1 MLSLSKSAAAASAS
15 EIAGMKPYCDKQPM
29 RKPTFLARQ
38 TIWTLSNVMSVP
50 TAIAMQKITSSVM
63 MVRALSGGAVQAG
76 RPSVPQV
83 VVQLTGNCD
92 DGPQ

>member
-29 RKPTFLARQ
+29 RKPVFLERQ
-38 TIWTLSNVMSVP
+38 TIRTLSNVMSVP
-50 TAIAMQKITSSVM
+50 TAIAMQKITSSVT

-76 RPSVPQV
+76 
-83 VVQLTGNCD
+83 
-92 DGPQ
+92 